1 MICYLFCSSWKYVS
15 QTEQRRDWKQCQRPN
30 SDGTVRSAA
39 TGSEHARAEIG
50 WHYPPGLPRPSRVP
64 WKHPMQA
71 QNRCDWQRLQRP
83 WGACSLSSAAIDIW
97 AGARPENSFAVR
109 SW

>member
-30 SDGTVRSAA
+30 GDGTVRSAA
-39 TGSEHARAEIG
+39 TGSEHARA
-50 WHYPPGLPRPSRVP
+50 VP
-64 WKHPMQA
+64 WKQPMQA